1 MQKSSFLPK
10 FKGLPAA
17 LATIAACSA
26 AAYASNGHDGNGG
39 QSIVHIMSD
48 LVLQIGVI
56 LFAAR
61 ISGIL
66 FEKMH
71 MPSVIGELVVGIII
85 GPYLLGGV
93 PIPGYPNGFFPI
105 NGSPGGLPVTQE
117 LYGIATVA
125 SIILLFFA
133 GLETDIR
140 MFLRFS
146 IAGSVIGIGGVL
158 VSFAVGAAIAGFFLN
173 TSISNSSAL
182 FLGVISTATSV
193 GITVRVLTAKRK
205 MDSPSGVTMLAGAV
219 IDDVL
224 GIIILAVVLGASAV
238 AMEGATT
245 QQSQQI
251 VGIIIKALG
260 VWLGFT
266 ALGFIFAHRISGFL
280 KTFRSIPEFS
290 ILSLGLALMLA
301 GVFEKAGLAMI
312 IGAYVMGLTLSKTDL
327 NYVIQETLYP
337 LYVFFVPVFFTVM
350 GMLVDVRELVDP
362 DVITFGLVYTLGAVL
377 AKVGGCGIPALFFN
391 FNIWG
396 AMRIGLGMVP
406 RGEVALIIAGIGLSS
421 GILDETTFGVSIMMT
436 LVTTI
441 IAPPLLSRSLTP
453 RKGTRKE
460 IAAEQTVTTSFD
472 FASVELT
479 DLIEV
484 KLLSFFRNEGFYV
497 HVLEADVKICH
508 LRKESTFI
516 TLYVEDLSIR
526 FETAPEDVVF
536 VKTIM
541 YEALLDLHTVIEKV
555 KDLAKPASMKKDLF
569 KGNQQTRFT
578 IGHALDIKTIV
589 MELKAESKQEVIH
602 ELIDMLVSTKKI
614 RNRNQALEAVL
625 EREKTM
631 STGMQY
637 GIALPHGKTD
647 SVKEMCVAIGF
658 KRGGIDF
665 QSLDGQPSQIF
676 IMVLSPAGTAGP
688 HLQFLAG
695 ISSLLNNEE
704 SRNRLLACRTPKD
717 VFAFF
722 AGDKKPLLTRPFRSM
737 IR

>member
-1 MQKSSFLPK
+1 MRKSFLTFPR
-10 FKGLPAA
+10 FWGMPIFL
-17 LATIAACSA
+17 LVLSGVSA
-26 AAYASNGHDGNGG
+26 VFASNGHNSEGG
-39 QSIVHIMSD
+39 GDIVHIMSD

-56 LFAAR
+56 LFASR

-66 FEKMH
+66 FEKLH
-71 MPSVIGELVVGIII
+71 MPSVIGELAIGIVI
-85 GPYLLGGV
+85 GPYILGSI

-105 NGSPGGLPVTQE
+105 LETAGQLPVTQE

-133 GLETDIR
+133 GLETDLR

-146 IAGSVIGIGGVL
+146 VAGSIIGIGGVM
-158 VSFAVGAAIAGFFLN
+158 VSFALGAAIGSFFLDADL
-173 TSISNSSAL
+173 SSSRVL

-193 GITVRVLTAKRK
+193 GITVRVLTSKRK

-224 GIIILAVVLGASAV
+224 GIIILAVVLGASTV
-238 AMEGATT
+238 AMEGATA
-245 QQSQQI
+245 QQSQKI
-251 VGIIIKALG
+251 TGIIIKALG

-266 ALGFIFAHRISGFL
+266 FLGFIFAHRISGIL
-280 KTFRSIPEFS
+280 KAFRSIPEFS

-301 GVFEKAGLAMI
+301 GIFEKAGLAMI

-350 GMLVDVRELVDP
+350 GMLVDVRELIDP
-362 DVITFGLVYTLGAVL
+362 TVIVFGLVYTLGAIF
-377 AKVGGCGIPALFFN
+377 AKIVGCGVPALFFN
-391 FNIWG
+391 FNLLG
-396 AMRIGLGMVP
+396 ATRIGLGMVP

-421 GILDETTFGVSIMMT
+421 GILDDTTFGVAIMMT
-436 LVTTI
+436 LLTTV

-453 RKGTRKE
+453 RKGTRKTV
-460 IAAEQTVTTSFD
+460 AAEQTVTTSFD
-472 FASVELT
+472 FASIELT

-516 TLYVEDLSIR
+516 TLYVEELSIK

-555 KDLAKPASMKKDLF
+555 KDLAKPASLKKDLF
-569 KGNQQTRFT
+569 KGKLQTRFA
-578 IGHALDIKTIV
+578 IGHALDIRAIK
-589 MELKAESKQEVIH
+589 MELKAGSKEEVIE
-602 ELIDMLVSTKKI
+602 ELIDMLVAIKKI
-614 RNRNQALEAVL
+614 RNRRQALDAVF

-647 SVKEMCVAIGF
+647 SVTEMAVAIGF
-658 KRGGIDF
+658 KREGIDF

-676 IMVLSPAGTAGP
+676 ILVLSPAGTAGP

-704 SRNRLLACRTPKD
+704 SRNRLLSCRSLKE
-717 VFAFF
+717 VFTFF
-722 AGDKKPLLTRPFRSM
+722 VGEKKPLLTRPFRGM